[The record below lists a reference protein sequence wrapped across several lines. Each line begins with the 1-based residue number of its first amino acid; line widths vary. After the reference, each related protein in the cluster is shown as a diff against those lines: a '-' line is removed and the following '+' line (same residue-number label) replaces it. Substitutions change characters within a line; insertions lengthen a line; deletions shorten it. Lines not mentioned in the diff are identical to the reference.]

1 MQGVNMDQ
9 DVWQNVLDGLEQK
22 IAPDSFK
29 TWFTDT
35 TLVDISNNNL
45 IIQVPTSFASEYLN
59 TNYSSMCSDISFAIY
74 KKQYKIKFV
83 YETSISN
90 TKPQDEEKKEQ
101 MKHLKLNPRYNF
113 NDFVVGKNNNFA
125 YSTAIAVAEMPGSKY
140 NPLFLYGES
149 GMGKTHLMQ
158 AIGHFLFENTKNANI
173 CYITTEQFINEMI
186 ESIRSNTTQQ
196 FRAKFRNIDLL
207 LIDDIHFLSKKEGSQ
222 EEFFHTFNALYENK
236 KQIVIT
242 SDRSPKDIPDLE
254 NRLVTRFTWGLLADL
269 RNPDFETRVAILKK
283 KVAIED
289 IKLADDV
296 IEFIAE
302 NITTN
307 VRLLEGSLIR
317 ILAYLSCNKI
327 LPENLNV
334 HTVQEILSDM
344 ITIIHSE
351 VTMDTVFQKVCRFYN
366 ITPSQLLDKTRKAN
380 IAFPRQIAMY
390 LSNLL
395 IPSISL
401 KDIALYY
408 KRNDHTTVIHARKM
422 IETKSKED
430 NNFRIDIEKLIKE
443 IKGL

>member
-1 MQGVNMDQ
+1 MDQ

>member
-1 MQGVNMDQ
+1 MDQ
-9 DVWQNVLDGLEQK
+9 DVWQNILDYLEQK

-29 TWFTDT
+29 TWFTET
-35 TLVDISNNNL
+35 TLVDISDNTLN
-45 IIQVPTSFASEYLN
+45 IQVPTSFASEYLN
-59 TNYSSMCSDISFAIY
+59 TNYSAMCSDISFAIY
-74 KKQYKIKFV
+74 KKKYKIKFC
-83 YETSISN
+83 YETAAI
-90 TKPQDEEKKEQ
+90 TQKPQLAEKLQQ
-101 MKHLKLNPRYNF
+101 MKNLKLNPKYNF

-125 YSTAIAVAEMPGSKY
+125 HSTAMAVAEMPGTKY

-158 AIGHFLFENTKNANI
+158 AIGHFIFENSKNANI

-186 ESIRSNTTQQ
+186 EAIRSNTSQQ
-196 FRAKFRNIDLL
+196 FRARFRNIDLL

-242 SDRSPKDIPDLE
+242 SDRSPQDIPDLE
-254 NRLVTRFTWGLLADL
+254 NRLVTRFQWGLLADL

-283 KVAIED
+283 KVANENIHISEP
-289 IKLADDV
+289 V

-302 NITTN
+302 KITTN

-317 ILAYLSCNKI
+317 ILAYSSCNKI
-327 LPENLNV
+327 SPETINV
-334 HTVQEILSDM
+334 QTVQEILSDM

-351 VTMDTVFQKVCRFYN
+351 VTMDTVFQKVCRFYS

-430 NNFRIDIEKLIKE
+430 NAFREEIGKLIKE
-443 IKGL
+443 IKGI